1 MEDNLIS
8 ILSSFG
14 YPVYR
19 QGSMSDDEA
28 YSPTFFTFWN
38 FDSPDH
44 SYYDNSDYGTEWYF
58 NIYVYSDDPDITY
71 NLLASAR
78 EALKSAGWICRGKGY
93 DVQSDEETH
102 TGRGLEVIYIQ
113 FK

>member
-1 MEDNLIS
+1 MEDNLIN

-28 YSPTFFTFWN
+28 YPDTFITFWN
-38 FDSPDH
+38 TDSPDH
-44 SYYDNSDYGTEWYF
+44 SHYDNSEYGTVWDF
-58 NIYVYSDDPDITY
+58 NIYVYSNDPTLTY
-71 NLLASAR
+71 SVLTDAR
-78 EALKSAGWICRGKGY
+78 AALKAARWIVRGKGY

-102 TGRGLEVIYIQ
+102 TGRGLEVI
-113 FK
+113 FLEF